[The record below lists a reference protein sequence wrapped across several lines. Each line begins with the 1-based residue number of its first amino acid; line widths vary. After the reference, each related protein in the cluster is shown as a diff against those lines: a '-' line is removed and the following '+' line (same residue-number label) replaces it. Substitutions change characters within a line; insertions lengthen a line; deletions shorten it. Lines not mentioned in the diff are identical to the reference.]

1 MSLKARFLKL
11 PLDAQIFSSLMI
23 MITLVAALIIFISE
37 EFTSVHIKYMLSTK
51 KEYYYRM
58 QQNIIESN
66 IFFMNLCLLQYENLI
81 KLFNYQFYN
90 YLRDKD
96 SLEKFSLNDLNR
108 IDVSNFYLY
117 VLSDDNI
124 TDFDPSMNNE
134 DSIYIYYFPKASSSI
149 IQMVN
154 AFVKINYFSYLNDE
168 KSAINFR
175 IPYLGNISLIGEYV
189 ISFPAYGF
197 LFSMNGSKI
206 KQVYEYHN
214 GNYDIYF
221 NFVKER
227 KELNFNFYK
236 KYFEDFTNKKLLF
249 MDIMFKLRSSIF
261 ENYNRINNTDEKE
274 EYIRKQSIYFQN
286 IYYQN
291 DSTWFFDEWNSDNSR
306 FLGTNNMVHNYLDFI
321 LFHLSSKIDIV
332 SVPFDHDTNNV
343 ISKNLCY
350 FFLMKQIIFMNITS
364 EEKIDEFN
372 SDFFDYIYNEIFN
385 KKEINI
391 TDCQLRKYYTSQM
404 GKQIRI
410 NTTFYNYYDLHYI
423 YQAYMFQLREN
434 DMFSNIFTVLYSYPN
449 YLCLK
454 EFFPNFFSIEQL
466 NFMSYSFSGEISI
479 MIDSSKHFLNNVKY
493 LMILLLLYIWLI
505 LFFIL
510 RIISLRI
517 IREVTEPIIRL
528 TDIINLNNIN
538 DINQNEDIFEY
549 KLDEE
554 INEFFLLCKKLI
566 NGEIRDNNLNVQT
579 KVNSDKNNNKNNNM
593 IINNKMIL
601 ELIEN
606 QKSLNKDD
614 KEIYLLKQIYS
625 SNSNNARKRR
635 KTNKSSKHNNKDK
648 NSRGL
653 TLIQLNSLK
662 YSDNKLT
669 NYSEDMYS
677 EVNENDPEVANMKFY
692 ENLLN
697 LTNYVYNGKNKIN
710 QNQNKMR
717 MNINHT
723 STNRLIKLKS
733 EDYSTKEKND
743 ENKNIRKDS
752 KYITYYW
759 YTNAKKNK
767 LFEN

>member
-1 MSLKARFLKL
+1 MTLKARLLRL
-11 PLDAQIFSSLMI
+11 PLDVQIFFSLMI
-23 MITLVAALIIFISE
+23 IIVLVATLIIFISE
-37 EFTSVHIKYMLSTK
+37 EFTSVHIRYMLSTK

-90 YLRDKD
+90 YLNDKYALD
-96 SLEKFSLNDLNR
+96 TFTNNNPNVLDNSS
-108 IDVSNFYLY
+108 FYL
-117 VLSDDNI
+117 LFDNNI
-124 TDFDPSMNNE
+124 SNFDPSRMKKN
-134 DSIYIYYFPKASSSI
+134 SIYIYSFSKFNDSI
-149 IQMVN
+149 LNKIN
-154 AFVKINYFSYLNDE
+154 LFVKANFFSYLNDE
-168 KSAINFR
+168 KSTINFR

-189 ISFPAYGF
+189 ITFPAYG
-197 LFSMNGSKI
+197 LFFSINGSKI
-206 KQVYEYHN
+206 KQFYQYTS
-214 GNYDIYF
+214 GNFYIYKDLI
-221 NFVKER
+221 NEKREI
-227 KELNFNFYK
+227 NYNFYK
-236 KYFEDFTNKKLLF
+236 KYFEDFNNKKILF
-249 MDIMFKLRSSIF
+249 MDIMFKLRFSIF
-261 ENYNRINNTDEKE
+261 ENYSKINNTNDKE
-274 EYIRKQSIYFQN
+274 EYIRRQSIYFQN

-291 DSTWFFDEWNSDNSR
+291 DSTWFYDNWNSKNSR
-306 FLGTNNMVHNYLDFI
+306 FFGTNNLVHNYLDFI

-332 SVPFDHDTNNV
+332 SVPFQYDTNNV

-364 EEKIDEFN
+364 EKKIDEFN
-372 SDFFDYIYNEIFN
+372 SDFLDNIYNTIFN
-385 KKEINI
+385 KEKINI
-391 TDCQLRKYYTSQM
+391 TDCQLRKYYSSQM
-404 GKQIRI
+404 GNQIRI
-410 NTTFYNYYDLHYI
+410 NINFNNYYDLHYT
-423 YQAYMFQLREN
+423 YQEYMFQLIDK
-434 DMFSNIFTVLYSYPN
+434 DMFSNIFTILYSYPN

-454 EFFPNFFSIEQL
+454 EFSPNFFSIEQL
-466 NFMSYSFSGEISI
+466 NFLSYSFSREISI

-510 RIISLRI
+510 IIISQHI
-517 IREVTEPIIRL
+517 IREVTEPIMRL

-601 ELIEN
+601 ELIES

-625 SNSNNARKRR
+625 SNTSNNARKRH
-635 KTNKSSKHNNKDK
+635 KTNKSSKYNNKDK

-653 TLIQLNSLK
+653 NLIQLNSIK

-677 EVNENDPEVANMKFY
+677 EINENDPEVVNMKFY

-733 EDYSTKEKND
+733 EDYTSKEKND

-759 YTNAKKNK
+759 YANAKKNK